1 MPTQTTDTG
10 DAIMKVVYEKKDL
23 IKRSKYRD
31 LCDRNV
37 LFKGGR
43 QVKKDKLLFSARNL
57 FFVAGNDLRLD
68 RPAFYQ
74 RHSNIFALCS
84 SSTPFFTY
92 QEHHDSRRL

>member
-10 DAIMKVVYEKKDL
+10 DAIVKVVYEKKGL

-57 FFVAGNDLRLD
+57 FFCRGER
-68 RPAFYQ
+68 
-74 RHSNIFALCS
+74 
-84 SSTPFFTY
+84 STVGPPGILSTSFQHFCP
-92 QEHHDSRRL
+92 LL